1 MIGFGFDVHQLAKGE
16 KLILGGVEIDSEL
29 GTIAHSD
36 GDVLLHAVMDA
47 MLGAIGMGDIGE
59 HFPDTDPK
67 YKDYSSLKMLE
78 VVVELLR
85 GNYKLINIDIAIVL
99 EAPKIKKYKEAMC
112 ENISTVCKIS
122 PNRVN
127 IKATTNEK
135 MGYIGRGE
143 GIAVYA
149 VCEIQSL
156 YD

>member
-67 YKDYSSLKMLE
+67 YKDFSSLKMLE

-99 EAPKIKKYKEAMC
+99 EAPKIKKYKAAMC
-112 ENISTVCKIS
+112 ENISNVCKIS
-122 PNRVN
+122 SNRVN

-135 MGYIGRGE
+135 MGFIGRGE